1 MKLLEKLL
9 HKFIDPNVFLIFLI
23 LTYKLYFIIQ
33 QNSLELYRGV
43 FLTNVFFL
51 LLIMAPAYL
60 FTARPRRIYL
70 LLCDLV
76 LTFIMLADLL
86 YLRFFGSPIS
96 IVTIFQVSN
105 LAGLGPSIGHLVK
118 ITDLLYIL
126 DLLLLPLIFYYG
138 RLKEQRNVGFFVRDV
153 LIALLFIAF
162 LVRLNYLDG
171 RIFIRYSAHDTLR
184 FWGPLGYHVMDT
196 TYFIQDRSLQLTPE
210 VEEEILAWYDEKD
223 RPEDNSKYK
232 GIGAGKN
239 LIVIQLESF
248 QNFVVGLE
256 IDGQYVTPNLNKLV
270 ENSLYFPH
278 YYPQTIKGNSSDAE
292 LLSLASIFPV
302 KEGSTFFR
310 YPQNKYEALP
320 QMLNEKGYH
329 SIAIHGDEAAYWN
342 RDKVYP
348 QLGFAQYYAE
358 ESLEYTEEVG
368 MGLSDEA
375 MFAQTVT
382 ILKEQPQ
389 PFFAFVVTLTS
400 HYPFWMPMDKILIDL
415 PAPLSQS
422 HLGNYLRSINYSDY
436 ALGEFLEGLEE
447 EGLLENTVIALYG
460 DHDGVREQDREEI
473 ATLLAKREITD
484 EDWIRD
490 YVPVPLLLY
499 TPKMKGEIM
508 EVYGGQVDFLPTIAC
523 LMGIEPPWYRYAMG
537 TNLLAG
543 ENEEVI
549 VPGGDYIKQT
559 FRVSQDSIV
568 VTQDSIVSQDIPR
581 ELRTL
586 DIADRIIRTNF
597 IARTKS
603 QR

>member
-1 MKLLEKLL
+1 LKLLEKLL

>member
-1 MKLLEKLL
+1 
-9 HKFIDPNVFLIFLI
+9 
-23 LTYKLYFIIQ
+23 
-33 QNSLELYRGV
+33 
-43 FLTNVFFL
+43 
-51 LLIMAPAYL
+51 
-60 FTARPRRIYL
+60 
-70 LLCDLV
+70 
-76 LTFIMLADLL
+76 MLADLL